1 MLFGKLRSRR
11 QAGFR
16 RLFLYGK
23 WLTTASGPFSSE
35 WMRILGSR
43 GPGLPLSG
51 AGCRGVMA
59 STAKST
65 ASNAPPTSR
74 KYPFESGNPGPR
86 LPRIRIHSEVKG
98 PEAVVIDTSGPTI
111 VPPVTV
117 QKEAAKASVPP
128 APQLAENVAQLVSSS
143 QKLTAKE
150 LKAERK
156 PQPHSKTARARSKRP
171 PVSYAERPDLGPF
184 DGGWTFGQQGARIR
198 ESFAQQNGA
207 RRELARAQTEH
218 GRRFG
223 WFDTG
228 W

>member
-1 MLFGKLRSRR
+1 MSKIFGRSIHQHGLINVEIPLRRYFLLVGGALLAALFAVDAITPR
-11 QAGFR
+11 QPA
-16 RLFLYGK
+16 
-23 WLTTASGPFSSE
+23 
-35 WMRILGSR
+35 
-43 GPGLPLSG
+43 
-51 AGCRGVMA
+51 
-59 STAKST
+59 
-65 ASNAPPTSR
+65 
-74 KYPFESGNPGPR
+74 FESGNPGPR
-86 LPRIRIHSEVKG
+86 LPRIRIHSELKG
-98 PEAVVIDTSGPTI
+98 PEAVVIDTSRPTI

-223 WFDTG
+223 WFNTG